1 MTDPNDAPLSYTIR
15 RATPDD
21 AEIIAEYNVRLAFET
36 EDIVLDRAVL
46 MPGVRTALSDEKIAR
61 YYVAV
66 DETGEVIGQTMVTYE
81 WSDWRNGTLWWF
93 QSVYVR
99 EEARGKGIFRAL
111 FERVTEEGMKEGAVG
126 FRLYAVAENEVALS
140 TYERLG
146 MERTHYIVL
155 EK

>member
-1 MTDPNDAPLSYTIR
+1 MTDPNNAPLSYTVR
-15 RATPDD
+15 RATSDD
-21 AEIIAEYNVRLAFET
+21 AEIIIEYNARLAFET
-36 EDIVLDRAVL
+36 ENMILDRAVL
-46 MPGVRTALSDEKIAR
+46 LPGVRTALSDEKIAR

-66 DETGEVIGQTMVTYE
+66 NETGDVIGQTMVTYE

-99 EEARGKGIFRAL
+99 EDARGKGIFRAL
-111 FERVTEEGMKEGAVG
+111 FERVVEEGKREGAVG

-140 TYERLG
+140 TYKRLG

-155 EK
+155 EI